1 MKPLKADL
9 LILLVTI
16 FWGSSY
22 LFMKMGLDSIAE
34 FNLIALRFGLAFVLA
49 AAIFFRRLLRLDR
62 TTIKYAAV
70 LGFVLFL
77 VFTSITFG
85 LKTTTTSNAGFL
97 VSLTVVFVPLISALI
112 WKNKIETKLTISIML
127 ALIGIAFL
135 TIQLPFNITIGD
147 FLCMAAAFFYAT
159 HIIVVGFVAQKVD
172 TLNLGI
178 LQLGFAGLFGLVFS
192 FIFETPTLPST
203 TKSWVAILALSI
215 LCSAL
220 GFILQTVA
228 QKYTS
233 PARTGLIFS
242 LEPVFAALFGYLF
255 AQEIMNLKEY
265 IGAILVLLSI
275 IISTVK
281 KKDHTDELN
290 EERNKRI
297 DCVNPT
303 RDVEKC
309 T

>member
-34 FNLIALRFGLAFVLA
+34 FNLIALRFGLAFILA
-49 AAIFFRRLLRLDR
+49 GAIFFRRLLRIDK
-62 TTIKYAAV
+62 TTIKYAAL
-70 LGFVLFL
+70 LGFILFL

-85 LKTTTTSNAGFL
+85 LKTTTTSNAGFI

-112 WKNKIETKLTISIML
+112 WKNKIEARLTISIML
-127 ALIGIAFL
+127 AIIGIAFL
-135 TIQLPFNITIGD
+135 TIQLPFSITIGD
-147 FLCMAAAFFYAT
+147 FLCMAAAFFYAA
-159 HIIVVGFVAQKVD
+159 HIIVVGFAAQKVD

-192 FIFETPTLPST
+192 FIFETPTLPGST
-203 TKSWVAILALSI
+203 KGWFAILALSI

-233 PARTGLIFS
+233 PERTGLIFS
-242 LEPVFAALFGYLF
+242 LEPVFAAFFGYLF
-255 AQEIMNLKEY
+255 AQEIMSLKEY

-275 IISTVK
+275 TLSTIK
-281 KKDHTDELN
+281 KKDSAEELN
-290 EERNKRI
+290 VEKNNRI
-297 DCVNPT
+297 DCIDLT
-303 RDVEKC
+303 RDLEKS